1 MGDRSKTVNLWVGK
15 KILELRT
22 EKGLTQLD
30 VAKKVNKGDSTV
42 RMWELGRSEPDNETL
57 IILADFFGVSV
68 DYLLGRSDKRPA
80 TAQLS
85 SYADHIPIE
94 DLEMYP
100 IPLLGE
106 VVAGIPIE
114 AQQNLEGYI
123 YISFR
128 PKEEYFALRVHG
140 DSMKDAGIFDRSIVI
155 CHKQETAEN
164 GDVVVAML
172 NGEET
177 VKRYKVHGNSV
188 FLMPANSDFMPIPVT
203 PEDEFMILGKV
214 VESRMSH

>member
-1 MGDRSKTVNLWVGK
+1 MNKLK
-15 KILELRT
+15 ELRKQKDVNQS
-22 EKGLTQLD
+22 E
-30 VAKKVNKGDSTV
+30 VAKFIGISQNTYSYWENGKVKI
-42 RMWELGRSEPDNETL
+42 DNESL
-57 IILADFFGVSV
+57 QKLADYFGVTI
-68 DYLLGRSDKRPA
+68 DYLLGRNEKRP
-80 TAQLS
+80 TPEQFS
-85 SYADHIPIE
+85 SSTDHIPIE

>member
-1 MGDRSKTVNLWVGK
+1 MNRLKTLRKQKDVNQSEVARFIGISQNTYSYWENGK
-15 KILELRT
+15 VKI
-22 EKGLTQLD
+22 
-30 VAKKVNKGDSTV
+30 
-42 RMWELGRSEPDNETL
+42 DNESL
-57 IILADFFGVSV
+57 QKLADYFGTTI
-68 DYLLGRSDKRPA
+68 DYLLGRDEKESTA
-80 TAQLS
+80 TAQEHQITTS
-85 SYADHIPIE
+85 ANYMPID
-94 DLEMYP
+94 DLELYP

-140 DSMKDAGIFDRSIVI
+140 DSMKDAGIVDKSIVV

-164 GDVVVAML
+164 GEIVVAML

-177 VKRYKVHGNSV
+177 VKRYKIHGNNI
-188 FLMPANSDFMPIPVT
+188 FLMPANNDFMPIPVT
-203 PEDEFMILGKV
+203 PSDEFTILGKV
-214 VESRMSH
+214 VEIRVTL